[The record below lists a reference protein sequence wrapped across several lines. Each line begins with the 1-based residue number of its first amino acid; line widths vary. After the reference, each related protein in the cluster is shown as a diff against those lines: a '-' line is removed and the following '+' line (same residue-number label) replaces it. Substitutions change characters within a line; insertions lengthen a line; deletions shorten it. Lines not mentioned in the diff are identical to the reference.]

1 MQRNTPTLE
10 PLYHFDLP
18 TGRAQVDQLYANDK
32 LRDARRQQ
40 AAQEVPSNGHQTV
53 RSENQRSA
61 WRSAL

>member
-1 MQRNTPTLE
+1 MQRKTPTLE

-32 LRDARRQQ
+32 LRDVRRKEAAR
-40 AAQEVPSNGHQTV
+40 EVASNGDQTAQ
-53 RSENQRSA
+53 SENQRYA